1 MIPAGRPLAVTVS
14 AAGKVSG
21 KFHDSGTNWTFTA
34 ASYTAAVPEDAS
46 YSAFICTNVV
56 AKFSY
61 KAKEKVKVKGK
72 WTTKTVTKSVTRN
85 FTLKVAETGTRDACP
100 YRGVATLEE
109 VDGGGSTVYA
119 WQNLWGSTYKA
130 LGKTLFSSKSG
141 KKTLAYKTFAIKSTD
156 PAGVAMGMLPTETLS
171 LKVTTA
177 GAVTATMSFDTGK
190 RSKGKLVIYKATCS
204 TVVIPLTTPDAKAVE
219 FKGIV
224 YLYFAPS
231 TKNSFTGFAGAAP
244 F

>member
-1 MIPAGRPLAVTVS
+1 MT
-14 AAGKVSG
+14 
-21 KFHDSGTNWTFTA
+21 
-34 ASYTAAVPEDAS
+34 E
-46 YSAFICTNVV
+46 
-56 AKFSY
+56 
-61 KAKEKVKVKGK
+61 KVKGK
-72 WTTKTVTKSVTRN
+72 KKTVTKYVTRS
-85 FTLKVAETGTRDACP
+85 FTLTVAESGTRDACP

-109 VDGGGSTVYA
+109 VGGSSTVRA
-119 WQNLWGSTYKA
+119 RQNLWGSTYKA

-156 PAGVAMGMLPTETLS
+156 PAGVAMGLLPTETLS

-190 RSKGKLVIYKATCS
+190 RSKGKAVVYKETCS
-204 TVVIPLTTPDAKAVE
+204 TVVIPLTTPDAKAAE